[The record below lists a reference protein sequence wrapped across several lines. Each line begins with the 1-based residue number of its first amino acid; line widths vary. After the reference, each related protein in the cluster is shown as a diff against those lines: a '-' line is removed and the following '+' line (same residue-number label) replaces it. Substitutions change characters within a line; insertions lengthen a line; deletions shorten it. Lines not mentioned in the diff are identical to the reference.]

1 MRFFLDN
8 CLAIRHARALEEMV
22 KPEHSFTHLQDK
34 FKPSTKDEE
43 WILGLGEEGNWIVIS
58 GDYRIG
64 KNAHERAAWHQKV
77 GLPFSFSTKVGQI
90 FRLCS
95 NTQSSR
101 SSLITSFKK
110 QGLPSKERGL

>member
-64 KNAHERAAWHQKV
+64 KNAHERAAWH
-77 GLPFSFSTKVGQI
+77 TKWAYRFLSQQ
-90 FRLCS
+90 RLDKYS
-95 NTQSSR
+95 ASAATLKAR
-101 SSLITSFKK
+101 AH
-110 QGLPSKERGL
+110 P